1 MVNSGLP
8 IGGTCVNVGCIP
20 SKALLTMGDDLYYPQ
35 HPRFKALRNGHEPA
49 LDFAAA
55 VAEKDEIVASARQSN
70 YINVIDYLDS
80 VSYLEGRARFISPNR
95 VEVSGATIE
104 SDKVIIATGASAR
117 PLAVDGFDEVKW
129 HTNVTIMDLEE
140 APESL
145 IVIGGGPEGLEFAQ
159 MFAHFGSR
167 VTVLVAKGHQVLRRE
182 EPEIVSEILRSL
194 EAEGIRFVTDVTVD
208 KVAELNGRVVVSVRG
223 DDGAEELAAHELVLA
238 AGIRANTA
246 GLQLDEAGIKVD
258 EAGHV
263 KVDQSFQTDNSN
275 VYAAGDCV
283 GKMAIE
289 TVAAKEGFL
298 AAENALTGSDRSINY
313 DHVPHAVF
321 TNPQVASVG
330 ITEEEVMRRF
340 NACACRTI
348 YMDVVPKAMA
358 IKEDRGV
365 FKMNIHPENSKV
377 LGVHIVSPHAADL
390 IHEATLAVKFGL
402 TVDDIIDTVH
412 VFPTL
417 SEGIKRVA
425 QAFTRDVTAMACCV
439 E

>member
-1 MVNSGLP
+1 M
-8 IGGTCVNVGCIP
+8 
-20 SKALLTMGDDLYYPQ
+20 
-35 HPRFKALRNGHEPA
+35 
-49 LDFAAA
+49 
-55 VAEKDEIVASARQSN
+55 
-70 YINVIDYLDS
+70 
-80 VSYLEGRARFISPNR
+80 
-95 VEVSGATIE
+95 SGATIE

-117 PLAVDGFDEVKW
+117 PLTVDGFDHVKW
-129 HTNVTIMDLEE
+129 HTNLTIMDLEE
-140 APESL
+140 VPESL

-194 EAEGIRFVTDVTVD
+194 QAEGIQFVTDVTLD

-223 DDGAEELAAHELVLA
+223 DDGVEELAAQELVLA

-246 GLQLDEAGIKVD
+246 DLQLDEAGIKVD
-258 EAGHV
+258 EAGHI
-263 KVDQSFQTDNSN
+263 KVDQNFQTDNSN
-275 VYAAGDCV
+275 VYAAGDCI
-283 GKMAIE
+283 GKMPLE
-289 TVAAKEGFL
+289 TVAAKEGSM
-298 AAENALTGSDRSINY
+298 AAENALTGTDKSIDY

-330 ITEEEVMRRF
+330 ITEEEMMKRF

-348 YMDVVPKAMA
+348 NMDAVPKADLV
-358 IKEDRGV
+358 KETRGV
-365 FKMNIHPENSKV
+365 FKMVIHPESSKV
-377 LGVHIVSPHAADL
+377 LGVHIVSPNAADL

-425 QAFTRDVTAMACCV
+425 QAFTRDISVMSCCV